1 MSPNAAGAAQVR
13 SIIGNAREAGAGGK
27 WPAPDMRLVND
38 DRPPAPTL
46 DDDALPAGWEAWI
59 TADAAARAC
68 PRDYVAAGLV
78 GAASG
83 WINNTRRIAATADWI
98 EAAHL
103 WFALIGA
110 PSTGKTPAL
119 RPTIDAS
126 GRLER
131 EAEPA
136 WHDKLARYKRDAE
149 AASATDKAWREQ
161 VVRAIKDKK
170 APPER
175 PADAEAPDQPPRPR
189 VITMD
194 TSTEALQ
201 RLLADNPRGL
211 LHVRD
216 ELAGWLGSFDRYGG
230 NGADRSFYLEC
241 WNGGAYVSD
250 RIKFNGV
257 PLRIEHASLAI
268 LGGMVPD
275 RLRAALADADD
286 GLPARFIFVW
296 PDPAPIA
303 PLCEC
308 SDADAKNRRTKLQ
321 KAAERL
327 RALEM
332 GADDRGAPAP
342 LALPLDADARR
353 LFDEQRQEAMRRA
366 RAASG
371 LARDGMGK
379 TPAASSGL
387 R

>member
-1 MSPNAAGAAQVR
+1 MP
-13 SIIGNAREAGAGGK
+13 
-27 WPAPDMRLVND
+27 
-38 DRPPAPTL
+38 
-46 DDDALPAGWEAWI
+46 
-59 TADAAARAC
+59 
-68 PRDYVAAGLV
+68 
-78 GAASG
+78 
-83 WINNTRRIAATADWI
+83 RRIAATADWI

-103 WFALIGA
+103 WFARIGA

-149 AASATDKAWREQ
+149 AASATDKAWRDQ

-175 PADAEAPDQPPRPR
+175 PADAEVPDQPPRPR

-201 RLLADNPRGL
+201 RLLADNPHGL

-257 PLRIEHASLAI
+257 PLRIERASLAI
-268 LGGMVPD
+268 IGGMVPD

-286 GLPARFIFVW
+286 GLPARFIFIW
-296 PDPAPIA
+296 PDPLPIA

-308 SDADAKNRRTKLQ
+308 SDADAKDRRSKLQ

-332 GADDRGAPAP
+332 GPTNT
-342 LALPLDADARR
+342 ARP
-353 LFDEQRQEAMRRA
+353 RRA
-366 RAASG
+366 RCH
-371 LARDGMGK
+371 
-379 TPAASSGL
+379 
-387 R
+387 